1 MTSNQKTGL
10 ASQAFLLTL
19 GHLIAYA
26 GNLLVSVI
34 LVRMISVA
42 DYGTF
47 LQVNLVFATVLSL
60 AVFGLPASLFYFIP
74 QLRTDDIKR
83 FVVQNLVLLLMIGVG
98 AAGVLYACKSSLAA
112 FMNNSQVE
120 GLIGYVILLLVLGIL
135 NETTEPV
142 LISIGKADMVAK
154 LNIAAACGLLLFVP
168 VVLWLGYGLEGL
180 FVAMAAQYGFK
191 LAVVGVSVSRFPG
204 AIRPILRA
212 KEIMEQW
219 KYVAPIGSARVLSNI
234 KPKVDQFMIS
244 YWYPPEMFA
253 VYARGA
259 FSLPVAYMV
268 VGNVS
273 DVLLPKLVQLGKAG
287 KKQEMFDLWQEAMKR
302 VSLFTV
308 PLFVFFLL
316 YAEEVIVFLF
326 TDAYRG
332 SALIFAIYLCSL
344 PMELFYFGHLHQA
357 FGFTRHILLAN
368 ILTFPLTILL
378 NVVFHALF
386 GFTGPAI
393 AWVVTKG
400 LTIFYHLAVIR
411 KYFSV
416 SFFQVFPWAHLGKM
430 LGLCLLAGAV
440 SYPLKWLAAP
450 NVLVLAAGAVC
461 FAGLYLVLLEKFGC
475 LSSEV
480 KTMIME
486 RLPMLRLEKWMF
498 SSGVTRQ

>member
-26 GNLLVSVI
+26 GNVLVSVI

-135 NETTEPV
+135 NETTEPL

-204 AIRPILRA
+204 AVRPILRA
-212 KEIMEQW
+212 KEIMEQL

-244 YWYPPEMFA
+244 YWYPPDMFA
-253 VYARGA
+253 IYARGA
-259 FSLPVAYMV
+259 FSLPITSMV

-273 DVLLPKLVQLGKAG
+273 DVLLPRLVHLGKSG
-287 KKQEMFDLWQEAMKR
+287 RKPEMFDLWQEAMKR
-302 VSLFTV
+302 VSLLTV

-332 SALIFAIYLCSL
+332 SALIFAIYLCSI
-344 PMELFYFGHLHQA
+344 PMELFFYGHLHQA
-357 FGFTRHILLAN
+357 FGFTRHIFWAN
-368 ILTFPLTILL
+368 FVGLPLTILL
-378 NVVFHALF
+378 NIVFHSLF
-386 GFTGPAI
+386 GFVGPAI
-393 AWVVTKG
+393 AWVVTKF
-400 LTIFYHLAVIR
+400 LTIFYHLAII
-411 KYFSV
+411 KGYFSV
-416 SFFQVFPWAHLGKM
+416 SFRRVFPWSHWGKV
-430 LGLCLLAGAV
+430 LGLCLTAGALV
-440 SYPLKWLAAP
+440 YPLKWTGAPIVVILALSAAIYTGAYIFLIERCGYLSFSYKEMIKGRISPAP
-450 NVLVLAAGAVC
+450 SRPN
-461 FAGLYLVLLEKFGC
+461 
-475 LSSEV
+475 
-480 KTMIME
+480 
-486 RLPMLRLEKWMF
+486 
-498 SSGVTRQ
+498 